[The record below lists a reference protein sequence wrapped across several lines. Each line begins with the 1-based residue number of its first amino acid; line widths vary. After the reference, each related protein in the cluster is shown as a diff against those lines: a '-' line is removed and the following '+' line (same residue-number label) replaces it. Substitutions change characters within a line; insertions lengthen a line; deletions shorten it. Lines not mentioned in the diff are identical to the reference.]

1 MAALI
6 TLLQMATQ
14 NSSATDLD
22 GRHNAVL
29 RVGHRSAVLQTI
41 VCAIAAEHI
50 RHFKLRAIHFPPL

>member
-22 GRHNAVL
+22 GCHNAVL
-29 RVGHRSAVLQTI
+29 RV
-41 VCAIAAEHI
+41 
-50 RHFKLRAIHFPPL
+50 